1 MAVGIVLGTV
11 LALGYGSRNPLLS
24 WLSAGYIW
32 FFRGTPVL
40 VQLIF
45 WYNMAALYP
54 RYAIGLPFAE
64 PIVSGSVND
73 IITPWTAAI
82 LALGLN
88 EGAYMAEIV
97 RAGLL
102 SVGNGQR
109 EAARALG
116 LRPWHLARCVV
127 LPQAMRA
134 IVPPT
139 GNQMIGMLKG
149 TSIVSIVSLSDLL
162 YSAQTVYTR
171 TFQTIPLLLVA
182 CIWYLVMTT
191 LLTAGQSRIEAWF
204 RRSDQSAAPHRGIAR
219 SALLR

>member
-1 MAVGIVLGTV
+1 
-11 LALGYGSRNPLLS
+11 
-24 WLSAGYIW
+24 
-32 FFRGTPVL
+32 
-40 VQLIF
+40 
-45 WYNMAALYP
+45 
-54 RYAIGLPFAE
+54 
-64 PIVSGSVND
+64 
-73 IITPWTAAI
+73 
-82 LALGLN
+82 
-88 EGAYMAEIV
+88 
-97 RAGLL
+97 
-102 SVGNGQR
+102 
-109 EAARALG
+109 
-116 LRPWHLARCVV
+116 VV

-204 RRSDQSAAPHRGIAR
+204 RRSDRPAAPARGTTR